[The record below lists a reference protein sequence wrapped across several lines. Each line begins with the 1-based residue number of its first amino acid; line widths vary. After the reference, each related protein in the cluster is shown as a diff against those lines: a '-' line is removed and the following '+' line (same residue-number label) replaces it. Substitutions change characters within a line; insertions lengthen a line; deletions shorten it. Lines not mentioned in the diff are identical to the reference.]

1 MRASMSKIKNIWFFV
16 SLSALFAVIVCGI
29 WRDRETWKDEN
40 TFFLR
45 YRQDGAV
52 QWIKGFSSDGVL
64 YFCLPSYMEPE
75 DVTVELPRS
84 RKLSADGEALAFGNG
99 DGLNGIVFNK
109 EYQMRIESGD
119 GRGEAFSVVFMRGSA
134 IPAVWLDTASGGLE
148 HILAQKGNS
157 EGGYMQVVDAE
168 GRTDCM
174 VKVDGVSGR
183 GNTAWDAVKK
193 SFTVKLDGAEDVLGM
208 GAEKTWV
215 LNANYYDG
223 AYVRNQIG
231 FEMAAAGGIAFVP
244 EARFVD
250 LYINGEY
257 MGLYQLTEKLK
268 VGKNRVDIGNRY
280 FLEVDYRERAAEEEA
295 CIMLSNDQPVVIH
308 APAKDRD
315 VEGVRRFFDAF
326 GRQMEEGDVPVGNL
340 DMESFAGMFVMED
353 ILQDM
358 DFGFT
363 SHYMY
368 LDLEKEILYDGP
380 VWDLDN
386 TMGRGNVK
394 EAEPL
399 FVTDYDLV
407 YNNVSRWYRR
417 LCERED
423 FCRLAAGE
431 YREKFRPALK
441 WLAEGGVRERVR
453 EIEDSIAMDARRF
466 TGSRSLFMGDASLE
480 EHVEYLENYLKDK
493 LEVMDAVYGED
504 MWKNVRGT
512 ALPALE
518 RQASAFEDAAE
529 TQINGTGTENGGT
542 ETGWLHVLM
551 KYRFPV
557 ILLVMGIGGVILWYQ
572 CRNGYQGA
580 GK

>member
-1 MRASMSKIKNIWFFV
+1 MRANISKIKNVWFFL
-16 SLSALFAVIVCGI
+16 SLFALFALAAYGI
-29 WRDRETWKDEN
+29 WRDRGTWGDGN

-52 QWIKGFSSDGVL
+52 QQVKGFSSDGIL
-64 YFCLPSYMEPE
+64 YFCLPSYMELE
-75 DVTVELPRS
+75 DVTVELPRAG
-84 RKLSADGEALAFGNG
+84 KLETDGEDLTFGDG
-99 DGLNGIVFNK
+99 DGLKGIALNT
-109 EYQMRIESGD
+109 EYRMCVENRD
-119 GRGEAFSVVFMRGSA
+119 GKGEPFSVVFMQGSG
-134 IPAVWLDTASGGLE
+134 IPAVWLDTASGGME
-148 HILAQKGNS
+148 YILAKKGNS

-174 VKVDGVSGR
+174 VKVDGVFGR

-193 SFTVKLDGAEDVLGM
+193 SFTVKLDDAEDVLGM

-257 MGLYQLTEKLK
+257 MGLYQLMEKLK
-268 VGKNRVDIGNRY
+268 VGKNRVDIGDNY
-280 FLEVDYRERAAEEEA
+280 FLEVDYRERAAAEEDY
-295 CIMLSNDQPVVIH
+295 IMLSNEQPIVIH

-315 VEGVRRFFDAF
+315 VDGVRRFFDAF
-326 GRQMEEGDVPVGNL
+326 SRKMEEGEIPAANM
-340 DMESFAGMFVMED
+340 DMESFARMFVMED

-358 DFGFT
+358 DFGYT

-386 TMGRGNVK
+386 TMGRGNKK

-407 YNNVSRWYRR
+407 YNNMSRWYRR
-417 LCERED
+417 LCGQED

-441 WLAEGGVRERVR
+441 RLAEGGVRERVR
-453 EIEDSIAMDARRF
+453 EIKASIAMDARRF

-480 EHVEYLENYLKDK
+480 EHVAYLENYLKDK
-493 LEVMDAVYGED
+493 LAVMDAGYGED
-504 MWKNVRGT
+504 MWKNVQGT

-518 RQASAFEDAAE
+518 RQESAFEE
-529 TQINGTGTENGGT
+529 EEGTGNSGMESGGA
-542 ETGWLHVLM
+542 ETGWLAVLV

-572 CRNGYQGA
+572 CRDGYQRNGF
-580 GK
+580 